1 MTANASYVRAR
12 IDPAIR
18 NEAAAVLAEM
28 GLTLADAF
36 RMTLAQIAREKCL
49 PFDTEIPNALT
60 RETMEKADRGEEI
73 HHAKDLDDLLFQLR
87 S

>member
-28 GLTLADAF
+28 GLTLAD
-36 RMTLAQIAREKCL
+36 
-49 PFDTEIPNALT
+49 DTEIPNALT
-60 RETMEKADRGEEI
+60 RETMKKADRGEEI
-73 HHAKDLDDLLFQLR
+73 HHAKDLDDLLFQLEN
-87 S
+87 